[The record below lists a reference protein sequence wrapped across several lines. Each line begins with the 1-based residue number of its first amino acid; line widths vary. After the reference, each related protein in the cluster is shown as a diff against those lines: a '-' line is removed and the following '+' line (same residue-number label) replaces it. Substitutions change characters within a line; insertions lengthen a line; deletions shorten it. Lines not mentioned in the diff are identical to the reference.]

1 MYLQENRKAKPI
13 RKCKYSPSSAGMIR
27 AKAAQPSTV
36 QNIAFPPFMSA
47 KGKKADIKRTGQKR
61 RSARTSAPFP
71 VAQPVNLCA
80 DPEAVLFPRSVIKP
94 VPRCLLSIVRRSF
107 LSKVTKK
114 NNKKSSPNLL
124 TKRAFCAIL

>member
-47 KGKKADIKRTGQKR
+47 KGKKADIKRTEQKYTDPRELLR
-61 RSARTSAPFP
+61 RFQLCSRSTSAPILKSFFYRFP
-71 VAQPVNLCA
+71 
-80 DPEAVLFPRSVIKP
+80 
-94 VPRCLLSIVRRSF
+94 
-107 LSKVTKK
+107 
-114 NNKKSSPNLL
+114 
-124 TKRAFCAIL
+124 